1 MENETIEYKKSLT
14 QLKEGLISI
23 VAILNKHGK
32 GKLFFGVDSSRKVH
46 KQVLNEKTLRDI
58 SQTISNHIEPKIY
71 PEIKLEKNYI
81 LINFSGNEI
90 PYFAYGRCY
99 IRVSDED
106 KKLSQKELKKLFNL
120 TSNWDLEKTNLSLN
134 EINEIT
140 LKQFIKKS
148 NGVGRL
154 NFSYTNK
161 EDILIKLK
169 LLNNN
174 ACKMLFSK
182 NPLSLQCAIFAGKTK
197 NTFLDIKRFEG
208 NIYELL
214 DYAKNYIIQNIKWR
228 AELELNR
235 KEIPEIPKR
244 AFVEAIV
251 NSFAHRTYQNLEN
264 NKIAIYSDRIEI
276 WNPGSFPESFSPQD
290 YIDKEL
296 PSILRNS
303 LISNIL
309 YLSNDIES
317 WGSGIKR
324 LYNDCKKENI
334 NVDFKNDGYGFSVI
348 FYRNVDKNVDKYVDK
363 KSRQKSILDSIK
375 NGDFNIR
382 DFAFQKMIN
391 KKTIERDL
399 LQLKKQGYIKRIGPA
414 KGGYWKILK

>member
-1 MENETIEYKKSLT
+1 MENETIEYKKSLSE
-14 QLKEGLISI
+14 LKEGLISI